1 MPALPW
7 VGREPLDAD
16 GTYVVMS
23 SKLPLQRHRSMVG
36 FLRDTWSVRRQLA
49 GADGLVGYALNADL
63 VRRTF
68 WTFSV
73 WSDQASLD
81 AFAASEPAPHHHPA
95 AAPRDGRDPLLDFH
109 HDRLDHSH
117 HLGGTPGP
125 GALSG
130 WVRRR
135 GVPARR
141 AGPAWPAPK
150 AARRGLRA
158 TGTAG

>member
-16 GTYVVMS
+16 GTYIVMS

-49 GADGLVGYALNADL
+49 RTTGLVGYALNADL

-81 AFAASEPAPHHHPA
+81 AFAASEPHRTIIRRLRPVMGETRFSTSTMTGSTIPTTWAERQAP
-95 AAPRDGRDPLLDFH
+95 
-109 HDRLDHSH
+109 
-117 HLGGTPGP
+117 
-125 GALSG
+125 
-130 WVRRR
+130 VR
-135 GVPARR
+135 
-141 AGPAWPAPK
+141 
-150 AARRGLRA
+150 
-158 TGTAG
+158 